1 MKKNRLELEIKI
13 ARFFRIFDFVPVTQ
27 HVYHLSAGPFRHFF
41 AILKPFDIIY
51 RQLSFLVVNLTK
63 KCDLKNRILT
73 KFFEG
78 KNLTF
83 SDLMRIS
90 SDDAFSLILFNVLCE
105 YLATSE
111 DSSFSF
117 LMCPS
122 RPLTN
127 SAISAG
133 NICCFTGTGAAASL
147 LVDSVAAAYPEP
159 PRPGLVAVDT
169 AGAKK

>member
-1 MKKNRLELEIKI
+1 
-13 ARFFRIFDFVPVTQ
+13 
-27 HVYHLSAGPFRHFF
+27 
-41 AILKPFDIIY
+41 
-51 RQLSFLVVNLTK
+51 
-63 KCDLKNRILT
+63 
-73 KFFEG
+73 
-78 KNLTF
+78 
-83 SDLMRIS
+83 MRIS

-159 PRPGLVAVDT
+159 PRPGLVDVET
-169 AGAKK
+169 AGTKICDRYPLLHNMGYIIHVRAICFKAMAKSEKVNYYASLNSYRWSMKNKYAQTIYQCYGFLNLL